1 MRRMLKR
8 TDKDGGAEGRAGAS
22 ASTRQDAD
30 GRIRELFA
38 DGGPLAAVMNGYR
51 RRPEQEAYALAVAE
65 GLAEG
70 GVLLADVPTGTGK
83 SLAYLAAAVLR
94 EIPVVVSTA
103 TVQLQ
108 SQLQT
113 EDAPVLSRA
122 VALMEGRPG
131 EEGFTHGVI
140 KGRGNFLCIRRHEE
154 SLREGTLIGGALM
167 GKLDR
172 FRSES
177 ETGDRED
184 LDFAVPADVWR
195 EVASLG
201 DDCSPRSCPYRD
213 GCFVYAAR
221 ERAADRD
228 ATFVNHA
235 MLLANVGAEGNV
247 FDTEGRDLI
256 IDEAHALEGVM
267 HEAFGSSVSHARV
280 LYSMR
285 LARKKSDAA
294 AAHADRAEAAADL
307 FFDDLRRSN
316 SLGSEGTAPRA
327 YGTLKNSLRSVK
339 EALAADP
346 KQEANELSGTVER
359 LSGELAAFYAAP
371 ARTHAYAVVPGGFG
385 GASGKGFVDKSGRR
399 SAYPQLKS
407 WLVDTDEA
415 FAEDLV
421 PLFAGGGVSLCSATL
436 AEGEGVG
443 RGRSF
448 SYVRRR
454 LGLLEGEGPAGRRVR
469 EHSGSEIFDYENRAL
484 VYVAEDLPDPAGR
497 PGAGNGSG
505 NGADD
510 HAAACV
516 RRAEELVG
524 LSGGRALIL
533 LSTNRAVAR
542 FRAAFRPPYPV
553 RYQGDDSTGRLV
565 RWLRASEDGGVLVG
579 TRGMWQ
585 GLSVP
590 GNAVGLVVLDK
601 VPFVPPGDPVF
612 EALKSRAG
620 AAWFREVALPKARVA
635 VRQGA
640 GRLMRSDTDRGVIA
654 LLDPRIGTKGW
665 GKTVLRSLPPAP
677 VTANLADVGAFFAA
691 ESPEPRVPA
700 DAR

>member
-1 MRRMLKR
+1 MPKGTEKHGGTGARR
-8 TDKDGGAEGRAGAS
+8 
-22 ASTRQDAD
+22 DAD

-38 DGGPLAAVMNGYR
+38 DGGPLSEVMDGYR

-65 GLAEG
+65 SLAEG

-94 EIPVVVSTA
+94 EASVVVSTA

-122 VALMEGRPG
+122 IALMEGNAG
-131 EEGFTHGVI
+131 GEGFTHGVI
-140 KGRGNFLCIRRHEE
+140 KGRGNFLCMRRHEE

-172 FRSES
+172 FRTES

-201 DDCSPRSCPYRD
+201 EDCSPRSCPYRD

-235 MLLANVGAEGNV
+235 MLLANVAASGNV

-267 HEAFGSSVSHARV
+267 NEAFGSSVSHARV

-294 AAHADRAEAAADL
+294 AAHADRAQAAADL
-307 FFDDLRRSN
+307 FFDDLRRTSA
-316 SLGSEGTAPRA
+316 LGSEGAAPRA
-327 YGTLKNSLRSVK
+327 YETLKESLRSVK

-346 KQEANELSGTVER
+346 KQEANELSGTVGK
-359 LSGELAAFYAAP
+359 LSSELASFYAAP
-371 ARTHAYAVVPGGFG
+371 RPTHAYAVVPGGFG
-385 GASGKGFVDKSGRR
+385 GAAGKGFVDKAGRR
-399 SAYPQLKS
+399 SAYPELKS

-415 FAEDLV
+415 FAGDLV
-421 PLFAGGGVSLCSATL
+421 PMFAGGGVSLCSATL
-436 AEGEGVG
+436 AEGEGGG

-454 LGLLEGEGPAGRRVR
+454 LGLLEGESPAGRRVR

-497 PGAGNGSG
+497 AGAGNGAG
-505 NGADD
+505 NGPAD

-516 RRAEELVG
+516 RRAEELVA

-533 LSTNRAVAR
+533 LSTNRAVSE
-542 FRAAFRPPYPV
+542 FRRAFRPSYPV
-553 RYQGDDSTGRLV
+553 RFQGDDSTGRLV
-565 RWLRASEDGGVLVG
+565 RWLRDSEDGGVLVG

-590 GNAVGLVVLDK
+590 GDAVGLVVLDK

-620 AAWFREVALPKARVA
+620 DAWFREVALPKARVA
-635 VRQGA
+635 VRQGS

-654 LLDPRIGTKGW
+654 LLDPRIGTRGW
-665 GKTVLRSLPPAP
+665 GKAILRSLPPAP
-677 VTANLADVGAFFAA
+677 VTSSIEDVKAFFA
-691 ESPEPRVPA
+691 P
-700 DAR
+700 